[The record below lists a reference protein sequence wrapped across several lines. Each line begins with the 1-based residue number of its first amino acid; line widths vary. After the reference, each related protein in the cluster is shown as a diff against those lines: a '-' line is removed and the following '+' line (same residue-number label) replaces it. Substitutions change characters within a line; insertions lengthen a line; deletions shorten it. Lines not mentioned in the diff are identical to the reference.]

1 MRKKDDINKF
11 PRTDKI
17 NHEYY
22 ARNNEPSFS
31 QFGKDYHFYDDEE
44 RQYMI
49 ANENKDVFQNKR
61 LRYTPDSKRCIS
73 NNYNEITLYVK
84 LPSGTKWFSEND
96 TGRSHTIYTR
106 IGNESFPI
114 VLKGTMKGQEKRR
127 TGTIT
132 VSGLGRSVC
141 DRLLNQ

>member
-1 MRKKDDINKF
+1 MRKKEEINKF

-17 NHEYY
+17 NEKYY
-22 ARNNEPSFS
+22 MMNNQPSFS
-31 QFGKDYHFYDDEE
+31 QFGEDYHFYDDEE

-49 ANENKDVFQNKR
+49 ANENRDVFQNKR

-84 LPSGTKWFSEND
+84 LPRGVKWFSRND
-96 TGRSHTIYTR
+96 TRLTIHTR
-106 IGNESFPI
+106 IGGETFPI
-114 VLKGTMKGQEKRR
+114 VIKSTMNGQEKRR
-127 TGTIT
+127 TGTII
-132 VSGLGRSVC
+132 VSGLGRSIC